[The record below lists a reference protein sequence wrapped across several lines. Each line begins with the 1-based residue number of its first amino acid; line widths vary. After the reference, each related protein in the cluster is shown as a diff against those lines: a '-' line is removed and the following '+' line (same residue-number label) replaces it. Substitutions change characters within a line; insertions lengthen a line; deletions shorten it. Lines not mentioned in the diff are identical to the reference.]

1 MSCTFHAETR
11 QVYGSATWH
20 SRFEKLHCDRLII
33 QFCIIQ
39 RCLYVPMPEQGLQGK
54 DRHAGIEQER
64 RAGVAELM
72 RRDFDI
78 HLFAKRL
85 QAGLA
90 VAIAQGIVMA
100 DEEIFACVLSIGK
113 IGLNGFHCWRTE
125 KRHTLTLI
133 LGFSDTNSLL
143 GKINIISSQAADFAG
158 AESAV
163 EHQQEPSA
171 IHVVVNGIEKQF
183 DLFSRQVTRQGLTR
197 FQ

>member
-100 DEEIFACVLSIGK
+100 DEEIFACVVSISE
-113 IGLNGFHCWRTE
+113 IRLNGFHRWRTE
-125 KRHTLTLI
+125 IHHALTLV
-133 LGFSDTNSLL
+133 LGLSNTDSLL
-143 GKINIISSQAADFAG
+143 GKINMTNSQVSDFAS

-163 EHQQEPSA
+163 EHEKKPGA
-171 IHVVVNGIEKQF
+171 IHAVLNGIEK
-183 DLFSRQVTRQGLTR
+183 
-197 FQ
+197 